1 MYKIQGVLIALFLLL
16 CFSKGASAELAYIDP
31 ATNQSVLD
39 QVASKFGNKVKSWQS
54 IIQSAAERLFWTL
67 VIISMVWTFGMMLL
81 RKADISDFFA
91 EFTRFIIFT
100 GFFFWLLTNAV
111 SGHNIAGTIIES
123 MQQLGNSAAGLP
135 GSTSHSSIMN
145 TGVLIWN
152 QATSN
157 LSFMQPIDSFIAI
170 IISLIIL
177 IVIAVIA
184 VNMLLLLIS
193 SWVLMYAG
201 IFFLGFGGARW
212 TSDIAINYFKTVLGV
227 GIQLFVMLLIVGIG
241 GDLLSSFY
249 TKMGKNILN
258 YEELAVMLI
267 FTIAFFVLISK
278 LPPLLAGIVT
288 GSSIGAAAGIGG
300 YSAGGFVAAAGTAAA
315 VASYGGALAAGRLSA
330 ARIAGTDALRNAIEN
345 GQAQESAGMADQRSR
360 GPVDMQ
366 SFFSGG
372 SNNIS
377 RGGGKWKN

>member
-1 MYKIQGVLIALFLLL
+1 MHRMNPFTFMIMLFLM
-16 CFSKGASAELAYIDP
+16 CFSAGAFAELAYIDP

-39 QVASKFGNKVKSWQS
+39 QVVQKFGGKVKSWQN
-54 IIQSAAERLFWTL
+54 IIQSAAEHLFWTL

-81 RKADISDFFA
+81 RKADIGDFFA

-123 MQQLGNSAAGLP
+123 MQQLGGTAAGLP
-135 GSTSHSSIMN
+135 GGANHASIMD
-145 TGVLIWN
+145 TGYLIWN
-152 QATSN
+152 QAIQN
-157 LSFMQPIDSFIAI
+157 LNILDPIDSLIGI

-177 IVIAVIA
+177 IILTVIA

-193 SWVLMYAG
+193 GWVLMYAG

-241 GDLLSSFY
+241 SDLLSSFY
-249 TKMGKNILN
+249 AKMGKNVLN

-267 FTIAFFVLISK
+267 FTIAFFVLISR
-278 LPPLLAGIVT
+278 LPLLLAGIVT
-288 GSSIGAAAGIGG
+288 GSSIGSTAGIGS

-315 VASYGGALAAGRLSA
+315 VASYGGALAAGRLSS
-330 ARIAGTDALRNAIEN
+330 ARSAGTDALRNAVEK
-345 GQAQESAGMADQRSR
+345 GQSQESSGMADQRSR

-366 SFFSGG
+366 GSFSG

-377 RGGGKWKN
+377 RGGGK

>member
-1 MYKIQGVLIALFLLL
+1 MHRINPCNIMIILFLM
-16 CFSKGASAELAYIDP
+16 CISASAFAELSYIDP

-39 QVASKFGNKVKSWQS
+39 QVVQKFGGKVKSWQS
-54 IIQSAAERLFWTL
+54 TIQAAAERLFWTL

-81 RKADISDFFA
+81 RKADIGDFFA

-111 SGHNIAGTIIES
+111 SGHNIAGTLIIS
-123 MQQLGNSAAGLP
+123 MEDLGRGAAGLP
-135 GSTSHSSIMN
+135 SGASHASIVD
-145 TGVLIWN
+145 TGILIWN
-152 QATSN
+152 QAMSN
-157 LSFMQPIDSFIAI
+157 MNILDPIDSLVGLLMSLAI
-170 IISLIIL
+170 LVIL
-177 IVIAVIA
+177 AVIA

-241 GDLLSSFY
+241 SDLLSSFY
-249 TKMGKNILN
+249 TKMGKNVLN

-267 FTIAFFVLISK
+267 FTIAFFVLISR

-288 GSSIGAAAGIGG
+288 GSSIGSTAGIGS

-315 VASYGGALAAGRLSA
+315 IASYGGALAAGRLSA
-330 ARIAGTDALRNAIEN
+330 ARSVGTDALRNAIEK
-345 GQAQESAGMADQRSR
+345 GQSQESSGMADQRSR

-366 SFFSGG
+366 GSFGG
-372 SNNIS
+372 SNNIA
-377 RGGGKWKN
+377 RGGGK

>member
-1 MYKIQGVLIALFLLL
+1 VYKIQGVLITLFLLL
-16 CFSKGASAELAYIDP
+16 CFSKGAFAELPYIDP

-39 QVASKFGNKVKSWQS
+39 QVTSKFGNKVKSWQN

-67 VIISMVWTFGMMLL
+67 VLISMVWTFGMMLL
-81 RKADISDFFA
+81 RKADIGDFFA

-135 GSTSHSSIMN
+135 GSTGHGSIMN

-157 LSFMQPIDSFIAI
+157 LSLMQPIDSFIAI

-212 TSDIAINYFKTVLGV
+212 TTDIAINYFKTVLGV

-241 GDLLSSFY
+241 SDLLTSFY
-249 TKMGKNILN
+249 TKMNKNVLN

-267 FTIAFFVLISK
+267 FTIAFFVLISR
-278 LPPLLAGIVT
+278 LPPLLSGIVT
-288 GSSIGAAAGIGG
+288 GSSIGSTAGIGS
-300 YSAGGFVAAAGTAAA
+300 YSPGGMMVGAGAAMGTAAA
-315 VASYGGALAAGRLSA
+315 VATYGGSLAVSKLAAGSV
-330 ARIAGTDALRNAIEN
+330 GTEALRSAIEKGQTQDAMAGHGPRSTGDMPSPFASPNAISPGE
-345 GQAQESAGMADQRSR
+345 R
-360 GPVDMQ
+360 
-366 SFFSGG
+366 
-372 SNNIS
+372 
-377 RGGGKWKN
+377 K

>member
-1 MYKIQGVLIALFLLL
+1 MTLFLLL
-16 CFSKGASAELAYIDP
+16 FISGGASAELAYVDP
-31 ATNQSVLD
+31 VTNQGVLD
-39 QVASKFGNKVKSWQS
+39 QVTSMFAGKVKSWHN

-67 VIISMVWTFGMMLL
+67 VLISMVWTFGMMLL
-81 RKADISDFFA
+81 SKADIGDFFA

-100 GFFFWLLTNAV
+100 GFYFWLLTNAIT
-111 SGHNIAGTIIES
+111 GHNIAGTIIAS

-135 GSTSHSSIMN
+135 GNSSYSSIMN

-157 LSFMQPIDSFIAI
+157 LTLMQPVDSLIAV
-170 IISLIIL
+170 IISLIVL

-184 VNMLLLLIS
+184 VNMLLLMIS

-201 IFFLGFGGARW
+201 IFLLGFGGARW
-212 TSDIAINYFKTVLGV
+212 TSDIAINYFKTVLGI

-241 GDLLSSFY
+241 SDLLTSFY
-249 TKMGKNILN
+249 TKMGKNVLN

-288 GSSIGAAAGIGG
+288 GSSIGSTAGIGS
-300 YSAGGFVAAAGTAAA
+300 YSAAGFMSAAGTAAA
-315 VASYGGALAAGRLSA
+315 VASYGGTLAASRLSA
-330 ARIAGTDALRNAIEN
+330 MRSPGPDALRSAIEK
-345 GQAQESAGMADQRSR
+345 GQAQESAGM
-360 GPVDMQ
+360 
-366 SFFSGG
+366 
-372 SNNIS
+372 NNIS
-377 RGGGKWKN
+377 RGGNK